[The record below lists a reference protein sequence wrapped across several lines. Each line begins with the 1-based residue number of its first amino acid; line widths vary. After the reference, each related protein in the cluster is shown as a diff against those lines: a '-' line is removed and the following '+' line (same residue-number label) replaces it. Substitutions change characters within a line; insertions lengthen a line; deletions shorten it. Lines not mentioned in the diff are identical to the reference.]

1 MNNADDI
8 LKKILLNMRYDS
20 SKTLKENKL
29 LLEED
34 KKYALAW
41 DGRTLELP
49 LNAVINSYHNMS
61 NFNLKPISDLEI
73 LFPLWSESC
82 KIYRIK
88 DDATEDVVKI
98 RYDKCMND
106 YKTKWTSN
114 VRDGSVSTFT
124 IDGKKYVQ
132 CYGVHVKKNGSNV
145 LGTVEDMTFHGY
157 GSPCKDRQFWT
168 AYSKEVPKKTTE
180 SPKTDSNLNKELINK
195 AGTENSYDGKE
206 LITFDLDL

>member
-34 KKYALAW
+34 KKYALAS

-73 LFPLWSESC
+73 LFPLW
-82 KIYRIK
+82 
-88 DDATEDVVKI
+88 
-98 RYDKCMND
+98 
-106 YKTKWTSN
+106 
-114 VRDGSVSTFT
+114 
-124 IDGKKYVQ
+124 
-132 CYGVHVKKNGSNV
+132 
-145 LGTVEDMTFHGY
+145 
-157 GSPCKDRQFWT
+157 
-168 AYSKEVPKKTTE
+168 
-180 SPKTDSNLNKELINK
+180 
-195 AGTENSYDGKE
+195 
-206 LITFDLDL
+206 

>member
-34 KKYALAW
+34 KQYSLSW

-49 LNAVINSYHNMS
+49 LNAVINSYHSMS
-61 NFNLKPISDLEI
+61 DFNSQSISDLEI
-73 LFPLWSESC
+73 GFPLWPKSC

-114 VRDGSVSTFT
+114 IKHGSVRWFT
-124 IDGKKYVQ
+124 VDGVRYFTCYV
-132 CYGVHVKKNGSNV
+132 VHVKKNGSNV
-145 LGTVEDMTFHGY
+145 LGTPEDMTFPGY
-157 GSPCKDRQFWT
+157 CDSDHRYWT